1 MIKNIVFDVGKV
13 LIDWYPFETM
23 EQLGFSKD
31 VMDTI
36 RKYIF
41 DSGEWSREDEGLMTR
56 DELKD
61 YFASLMPKY
70 GDNMRLFYDHATDSI
85 RPRNYVKPLIST
97 LKAMGY
103 KVYVLSNFGESAML
117 TGVKM
122 GGINFLDDLDGY
134 LFSYEIHKV
143 KPNPDI
149 YEALYERYGLKP
161 AECLFI
167 DDLKENIAGAR
178 ATGMDGIVFESI
190 DQLKTELISY
200 GIDIEL

>member
-61 YFASLMPKY
+61 YFSALMPK
-70 GDNMRLFYDHATDSI
+70 
-85 RPRNYVKPLIST
+85 
-97 LKAMGY
+97 
-103 KVYVLSNFGESAML
+103 
-117 TGVKM
+117 
-122 GGINFLDDLDGY
+122 
-134 LFSYEIHKV
+134 
-143 KPNPDI
+143 
-149 YEALYERYGLKP
+149 
-161 AECLFI
+161 C
-167 DDLKENIAGAR
+167 KENRRI
-178 ATGMDGIVFESI
+178 
-190 DQLKTELISY
+190 
-200 GIDIEL
+200 

>member
-1 MIKNIVFDVGKV
+1 MIKHTVFDVGKV

-70 GDNMRLFYDHATDSI
+70 KENMRLFYDHATDSI
-85 RPRNYVKPLIST
+85 RPRDYVKPLIGK
-97 LKAMGY
+97 LKSMGY

-117 TGVKM
+117 TGVRM
-122 GGINFLDDLDGY
+122 GGINFLEDLDGY
-134 LFSYEIHKV
+134 LFSYELHKV
-143 KPNPDI
+143 KPTPATYDAYYQRYELNP
-149 YEALYERYGLKP
+149 E
-161 AECLFI
+161 ECLFI
-167 DDLKENIAGAR
+167 DDLKENIEGAR

-190 DQLKTELISY
+190 EQLHSELISR
-200 GIDIEL
+200 GIDIRL

>member
-1 MIKNIVFDVGKV
+1 
-13 LIDWYPFETM
+13 
-23 EQLGFSKD
+23 
-31 VMDTI
+31 
-36 RKYIF
+36 
-41 DSGEWSREDEGLMTR
+41 
-56 DELKD
+56 
-61 YFASLMPKY
+61 
-70 GDNMRLFYDHATDSI
+70 
-85 RPRNYVKPLIST
+85 
-97 LKAMGY
+97 
-103 KVYVLSNFGESAML
+103 ML

-143 KPNPDI
+143 KPNPEI
-149 YEALYERYGLKP
+149 YEALYERYGLNP

>member
-1 MIKNIVFDVGKV
+1 
-13 LIDWYPFETM
+13 
-23 EQLGFSKD
+23 
-31 VMDTI
+31 
-36 RKYIF
+36 
-41 DSGEWSREDEGLMTR
+41 
-56 DELKD
+56 
-61 YFASLMPKY
+61 
-70 GDNMRLFYDHATDSI
+70 
-85 RPRNYVKPLIST
+85 
-97 LKAMGY
+97 MGY

-143 KPNPDI
+143 KPNPEI
-149 YEALYERYGLKP
+149 YEALYERYGLNP